1 MIGYGKN
8 RAVGFVNAK
17 LKPMNKHEIIS
28 IFSNGKTS
36 NGNKNNMTYYPQG
49 LIKFEQYVYSRNKK
63 GKENTYWRP
72 SLKTSKDDKRLQEY
86 TNYPTSVLHFKSV
99 NKAIH
104 PTQKPVELLEYLI
117 KTYTKESEVVLDN
130 CMGSG
135 STGVACV
142 NTHRDFIGIELN
154 KDYFNIAKNRIAEA
168 QKEL

>member
-1 MIGYGKN
+1 MGKN

-104 PTQKPVELLEYLI
+104 PTQKPVELLKYLI
-117 KTYTKESEVVLDN
+117 KTYT

-135 STGVACV
+135 STGVSAV
-142 NTHRDFIGIELN
+142 KNNRSFIGIEIEKQYFDIANERIYSITNEVN
-154 KDYFNIAKNRIAEA
+154 K
-168 QKEL
+168 